1 MQNTN
6 SIISTGTARVDS
18 TTCSGLGSAGLPATT
33 VEAGV
38 TSGLLPYLIA
48 LGNPLYSDARKL
60 LVATLAQHMIDQA
73 NEPAR
78 KKMVQQRLRAEAA
91 EAELRKHAQQLRKR
105 PAPSGFDR

>member
-1 MQNTN
+1 
-6 SIISTGTARVDS
+6 
-18 TTCSGLGSAGLPATT
+18 
-33 VEAGV
+33 
-38 TSGLLPYLIA
+38 
-48 LGNPLYSDARKL
+48 
-60 LVATLAQHMIDQA
+60 MIDQA